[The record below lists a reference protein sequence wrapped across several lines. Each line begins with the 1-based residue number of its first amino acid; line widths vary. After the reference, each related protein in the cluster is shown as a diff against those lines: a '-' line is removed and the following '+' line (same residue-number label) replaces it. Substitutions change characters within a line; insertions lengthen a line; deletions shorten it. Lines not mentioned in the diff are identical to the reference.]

1 MTSCFGRWVP
11 VFGLLVLFSGS
22 VYAAPGAPFTE
33 SVVIFNTV
41 CAKCHEAECSGR
53 LSFDHGYEASR
64 SHIIRHY
71 GAAADKLWLQSE
83 LFSILSY
90 TKEQCAYYPMDM
102 VIPARKVWSGE
113 MLQRMSTFRE
123 LNYFV
128 PLGVFTRGEYRI
140 ELEMDKDVRVT
151 VHLMSDTFD
160 MVVEDCLETSEKVLV
175 IPVTITEPGDYYF
188 RLYPRQPVRINRLA
202 ITGDRAPGN

>member
-1 MTSCFGRWVP
+1 MMSCYGRWIP
-11 VFGLLVLFSGS
+11 VFGLLALFSGPVNAWS
-22 VYAAPGAPFTE
+22 GAPFTE

-53 LSFDHGYEASR
+53 LSFDDSYEAAR

-71 GAAADKLWLQSE
+71 GAAADKLWLQKE
-83 LFSILSY
+83 LFSILNY
-90 TKEQCAYYPMDM
+90 TKEQCAYYPMDI

-113 MLQRMSTFRE
+113 MLQRACTFLER
-123 LNYFV
+123 NYFV
-128 PLGVFTRGEYRI
+128 PMGAFTRGEYRI
-140 ELEMDKDVRVT
+140 ELAMDKDVRVT
-151 VHLMSDTFD
+151 VHLVSDKFD
-160 MVVEDCLETSEKVLV
+160 MVVEDCLETTDKILQ

-202 ITGDRAPGN
+202 VVTERLSGD